1 MNIQKQ
7 LKSEDPSFLL
17 DLRDQYGNAFWLDSY
32 FFAFDPQYVNEVY
45 VKQYPN
51 FIKAGGWHKIRKGL
65 GNGLLVNEEP
75 EHLVH
80 RRILNPAFHIKKIES
95 HLYKMHKII
104 NEEISALSQKDSFD
118 LSTYF
123 FDLSYK
129 ILTNTIFDDEE
140 LSKSKKLQDVFYSVM
155 KKVGNGEENEPGSLD
170 EDREYLYDF
179 ISRVIK
185 KRLDN
190 DESHED
196 FLDLLIEASV
206 SNNLSLKDITDEVL
220 SMMLAGHE
228 TTANTVIWA
237 ISNSYNNQSI
247 VKKIKDESDIFVN
260 KINKE
265 NILNICKEL
274 NYSKNVISES
284 LRLYPP
290 VWFSPRQTLEDCVI
304 VNTKIPKD
312 TKIIISSYVSH
323 RDPNYFEDP
332 NTFIPE
338 RWDGGLEES
347 LPSGVYFPFHI
358 GPRTCIGYR
367 FGFLQAQITI
377 LEFFNKIKVDL
388 VDGFPK
394 TLILATLRPQSKII
408 ANIIK

>member
-17 DLRDQYGNAFWLDSY
+17 DLRDKYGNTFWLDTY

-95 HLYKMHKII
+95 HLYKMYKII

-190 DESHED
+190 NESHDD
-196 FLDLLIEASV
+196 FLDLLIEASA
-206 SNNLSLKDITDEVL
+206 NGNLSLKDITDEVL

-247 VKKIKDESDIFVN
+247 VTKIKNESDIFVN

-265 NILNICKEL
+265 NILSLCKEL

-290 VWFSPRQTLEDCVI
+290 VWFSPRQTLNDCVI
-304 VNTKIPKD
+304 VDTKIPKD

-323 RDPNYFEDP
+323 RDPNYFENP

-338 RWDGGLEES
+338 RWDDGLEEK

-367 FGFLQAQITI
+367 FGFLQSQITI
-377 LEFFNKIKVDL
+377 LEFFSKIKVDL
-388 VDGFPK
+388 VDGFPS
-394 TLILATLRPQSKII
+394 TLILATLRPQSKIT